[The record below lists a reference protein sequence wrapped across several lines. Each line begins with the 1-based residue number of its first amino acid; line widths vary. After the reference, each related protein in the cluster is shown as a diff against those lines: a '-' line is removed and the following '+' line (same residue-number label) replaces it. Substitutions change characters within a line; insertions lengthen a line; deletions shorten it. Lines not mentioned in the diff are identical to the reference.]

1 MRIGCEPRYRISSW
15 VQFPRRSVRLSCKFP
30 PLISERTYL
39 MQRFFCT
46 ICGKVKRV
54 QHLPGNVVNPY
65 SELVEMRK
73 GECAS
78 HNRIQSGRAQSS
90 QTVQNKSVNQK
101 SRKAS

>member
-1 MRIGCEPRYRISSW
+1 
-15 VQFPRRSVRLSCKFP
+15 
-30 PLISERTYL
+30 

-54 QHLPGNVVNPY
+54 QHLPGNVENPY

-90 QTVQNKSVNQK
+90 QTAVSGRIQSK
-101 SRKAS
+101 RKAS

>member
-1 MRIGCEPRYRISSW
+1 
-15 VQFPRRSVRLSCKFP
+15 
-30 PLISERTYL
+30 

-78 HNRIQSGRAQSS
+78 HNRIQSGRAQSGLS
-90 QTVQNKSVNQK
+90 KSVNQK